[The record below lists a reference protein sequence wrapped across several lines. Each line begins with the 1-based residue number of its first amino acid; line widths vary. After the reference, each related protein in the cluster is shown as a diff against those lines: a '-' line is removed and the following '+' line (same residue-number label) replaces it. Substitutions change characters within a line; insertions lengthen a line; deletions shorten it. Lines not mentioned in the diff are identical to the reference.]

1 MTRRHGLTS
10 AVVLALL
17 AWLGAGAA
25 FADLSGPGSPPPPP
39 PPTRG

>member
-1 MTRRHGLTS
+1 MTRRHGLVS
-10 AVVLALL
+10 AVVLAVL
-17 AWLGAGAA
+17 AWIGTAPA